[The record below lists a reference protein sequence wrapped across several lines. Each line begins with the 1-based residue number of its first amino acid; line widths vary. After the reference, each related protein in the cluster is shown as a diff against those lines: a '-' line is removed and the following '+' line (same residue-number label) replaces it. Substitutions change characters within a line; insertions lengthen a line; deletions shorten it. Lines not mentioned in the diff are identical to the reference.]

1 MPILGGPRDAASLD
15 AVLSRVIRAEDF
27 VGEHAGGLYLLLPD
41 VTGETLALV
50 RQRLARAGI
59 ETGEGEAVQS
69 S

>member
-1 MPILGGPRDAASLD
+1 M
-15 AVLSRVIRAEDF
+15 IRAEDF

-41 VTGETLALV
+41 VTGATLALV

>member
-1 MPILGGPRDAASLD
+1 MLCS
-15 AVLSRVIRAEDF
+15 RAEDF